1 MSSRVSSIRRNSPTP
16 VPEAK
21 SGSAV
26 QAILFDMDGVL
37 VRSNPGHLAAW
48 RELAGRLGVQLSE
61 AELAYGASGR
71 RGPEI
76 AEVLFGPAAAEACR
90 GWAAD
95 KEACF
100 RERARAQGLPAMPGV
115 ARAVADLQSAGYR
128 LAVATSAP
136 RENLELTLA
145 LLGLESA
152 FATTVSAEQVR
163 LGKPDP
169 EVYLTAGERLG
180 VAAHNCCV
188 VEDAAAGIEAG
199 RRAGM
204 RTLGVA
210 ESAEQE
216 AILLR
221 AGAERVISDF
231 TPAAL
236 EGLSFPAWLARFMR

>member
-1 MSSRVSSIRRNSPTP
+1 MPSGLSRSQDSQPQTP
-16 VPEAK
+16 EHK
-21 SGSAV
+21 IGSAV

-37 VRSNPGHLAAW
+37 VRSNPDHLAAW
-48 RELAGRLGVQLSE
+48 RDLAGRLGVQLSD
-61 AELAYGASGR
+61 AALAYGASGR

-76 AEVLFGPAAAEACR
+76 AEVLFGPATAEACR
-90 GWAAD
+90 AWAAD

-100 RERARAQGLPAMPGV
+100 RDRARVQGLPAMPGV
-115 ARAVADLQSAGYR
+115 VQAITDLKSAGCR

-145 LLGLESA
+145 LLGLASA
-152 FATTVSAEQVR
+152 FDTTVSAEQVR
-163 LGKPDP
+163 MGKPDP
-169 EVYLTAGERLG
+169 EVYLTAGRRLG

-210 ESAEQE
+210 ESADQE
-216 AILLR
+216 KVLLQ
-221 AGAERVISDF
+221 AGAERVIPDF

-236 EGLSFPAWLARFMR
+236 AGLSFPAWLARFMR